1 MTHVTRELFGFL
13 RELRRHNN
21 REWFNANKERYLG
34 EVRDPLLAFIQAIV
48 PRLTRISPHIVA
60 DPRPS
65 GGSLLR
71 IYRDTRFSRDK
82 TPYKTNAGLSFGLD
96 APRDFDAP
104 GYYLHLAPG
113 EVFMGAGIWRP
124 SADALR
130 AIREA
135 IVKDPRGWRRAT
147 RSGLSHGEATL
158 KRSPRGFDPDHP
170 LSDDLKRLSFT
181 AGVEFSER
189 QACAPQIPLES
200 VQDLLA
206 SGLIRIGNPR
216 RYGGHDVEVDTAF
229 DVGFE
234 LGRGCG
240 STAWCY
246 SLWTAHN
253 WWLGHFPEQA
263 QEEFFAT
270 GPDTLFSSGLN
281 PAGGKVESAS
291 GGFRVSGRW
300 GFSRGCDAATPVM
313 VAVPRSRPHAPGWL
327 P

>member
-34 EVRDPLLAFIQAIV
+34 EVRDPLLAFIQAIA

-60 DPRPS
+60 DARPS

-71 IYRDTRFSRDK
+71 IYRDTRFSRDR

-135 IVKDPRGWRRAT
+135 IGPLAWRSDAEAAAAGLRPRPPAHRRSQAAELHSRRGVQRAAGLRTAVSHPLRRGLPRSGAADEIPGAGDGSLLLT
-147 RSGLSHGEATL
+147 RS
-158 KRSPRGFDPDHP
+158 R
-170 LSDDLKRLSFT
+170 
-181 AGVEFSER
+181 
-189 QACAPQIPLES
+189 
-200 VQDLLA
+200 
-206 SGLIRIGNPR
+206 
-216 RYGGHDVEVDTAF
+216 
-229 DVGFE
+229 
-234 LGRGCG
+234 
-240 STAWCY
+240 
-246 SLWTAHN
+246 
-253 WWLGHFPEQA
+253 
-263 QEEFFAT
+263 
-270 GPDTLFSSGLN
+270 
-281 PAGGKVESAS
+281 
-291 GGFRVSGRW
+291 
-300 GFSRGCDAATPVM
+300 
-313 VAVPRSRPHAPGWL
+313 
-327 P
+327 

>member
-1 MTHVTRELFGFL
+1 VSPGEFATTGIAHSLLTREELL
-13 RELRRHNN
+13 RRAGELVPVFKERAAHTEELR
-21 REWFNANKERYLG
+21 
-34 EVRDPLLAFIQAIV
+34 
-48 PRLTRISPHIVA
+48 
-60 DPRPS
+60 
-65 GGSLLR
+65 
-71 IYRDTRFSRDK
+71 
-82 TPYKTNAGLSFGLD
+82 
-96 APRDFDAP
+96 
-104 GYYLHLAPG
+104 
-113 EVFMGAGIWRP
+113 
-124 SADALR
+124 
-130 AIREA
+130 
-135 IVKDPRGWRRAT
+135 
-147 RSGLSHGEATL
+147 
-158 KRSPRGFDPDHP
+158 
-170 LSDDLKRLSFT
+170 
-181 AGVEFSER
+181 
-189 QACAPQIPLES
+189 QIPPES

-263 QEEFFAT
+263 QEEFFAP

-300 GFSRGCDAATPVM
+300 GFSSGCDAATWVM
-313 VAVPRSRPHAPGWL
+313 VAVPGPRPNGLTWL
-327 P
+327 LLPARTIRYSTRGSPRGCGGQGARTS